1 MGNRF
6 LVPSTTPGQQGGMTL
21 LSTTTLSGAT
31 VTIASI
37 PSNYV
42 DLKIIIE
49 NARPATDDANGY
61 MRLNEDTNTR
71 YASNSSFQA
80 ENISFSSST
89 IDLATSINDN
99 TVAQGLS
106 IITIPNYSN
115 TSTWKIVDRSVL
127 GNSST
132 TTTNF
137 NWYKRF
143 SFYNQVSAITS
154 ITLYPSSGNWTSG
167 TVKIYGVK

>member
-1 MGNRF
+1 MTITQ
-6 LVPSTTPGQQGGMTL
+6 VPPVQTGGMTL
-21 LSTTTLSGAT
+21 LSTTTLSGAS

-42 DLKIIIE
+42 DLKIVIE
-49 NARPATDDANGY
+49 NARPATDDSFGA

-71 YASNSSFQA
+71 YANNSSFQA
-80 ENISFSSST
+80 EGISFSSST
-89 IDLATSINDN
+89 IDLATSLNDN

-115 TSTWKIVDRSVL
+115 TSTWKIIDRSVL
-127 GNSST
+127 GNSAT

-137 NWYKRF
+137 NWYRRF
-143 SFYNQVSAITS
+143 SFYNQVNAITS
-154 ITLYPSSGNWTSG
+154 ITLFPNSGNWTSG